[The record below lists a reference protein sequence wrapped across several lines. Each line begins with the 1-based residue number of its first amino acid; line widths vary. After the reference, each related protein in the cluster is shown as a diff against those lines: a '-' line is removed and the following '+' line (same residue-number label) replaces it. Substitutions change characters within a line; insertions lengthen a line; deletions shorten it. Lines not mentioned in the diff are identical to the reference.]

1 MDYAAHVV
9 GINYEPG
16 QGILVTQT
24 QKKKKRAADQLNK
37 TMMFCPPETATTS
50 S

>member
-1 MDYAAHVV
+1 MDYAARVA

-37 TMMFCPPETATTS
+37 TKMFYHTERATTS
-50 S
+50 R

>member
-16 QGILVTQT
+16 QGILVTQS
-24 QKKKKRAADQLNK
+24 QKKKKRAVDQLRK
-37 TMMFCPPETATTS
+37 QSCFVP
-50 S
+50 